1 MLWPLLPRLYYVMA
15 TALPGVNQ
23 MRRKTFITTT
33 PQRQY
38 LRMFRRL
45 PCLCNQSFS
54 LVPRTTS
61 TFPFSKAWDGL
72 LSTARWR
79 RSSQG
84 RASSIY
90 PYPIP
95 IVRGKGPGVKV
106 KPLSDQD
113 FCGVVAKYFDTIIS
127 EVERA
132 QKEGS
137 SIALEHRVRSA
148 QRKNALIPYNPVIH
162 WSQEANRLISFQNE
176 VLIIAA
182 AGVGDYI
189 LKPQRSTEQ
198 IRLCS
203 PISGSKSYDWGAD
216 SWKYYADDSNPHGIG
231 VAQWVQLST
240 STNLSD
246 VLNKELGLQIDTFQ
260 IF

>member
-1 MLWPLLPRLYYVMA
+1 
-15 TALPGVNQ
+15 
-23 MRRKTFITTT
+23 
-33 PQRQY
+33 
-38 LRMFRRL
+38 MFRRL
-45 PCLCNQSFS
+45 PRILCKRSFS
-54 LVPRTTS
+54 LVPRKTS

-84 RASSIY
+84 RASLTS

-95 IVRGKGPGVKV
+95 IVREMGPGVKA

-113 FCGVVAKYFDTIIS
+113 FCGVVAKYFEAIIS

-132 QKEGS
+132 QQRAL
-137 SIALEHRVRSA
+137 ALEHS
-148 QRKNALIPYNPVIH
+148 
-162 WSQEANRLISFQNE
+162 NE
-176 VLIIAA
+176 VLIITA

-216 SWKYYADDSNPHGIG
+216 SWKYYANDSNPHGIG
-231 VAQWVQLST
+231 VAQWVQLS
-240 STNLSD
+240 SGTNLSD